1 MVLYPANFTMLNM
14 EGEIRMK
21 RWQMEWLLVSVA
33 LVWGA
38 NYTIGKYGV
47 AFMSSIQFN
56 SLRFLVASPVLL
68 LITFLMERSLRIER
82 KDWLRLVAVGIVGTT
97 MYQTMFMLSVKYT
110 SATNASLLIA
120 MSPIFTGI
128 LAVLHKQERFSMKVQ
143 IGSIIA
149 FIGAAFVLLTG
160 HTGGTTYEYAWLGNI
175 IGLVAAIAWGWYP
188 ILAQP
193 LITKYSAMRV
203 TSWSTLIGIVPLV
216 IYCLF
221 NVNTLTWP
229 VDMPSWGSLAYSIVF
244 ATIFGLAM
252 WYVGIS
258 QIGSTKVMVYMY
270 LVPLFAV
277 IFAAVTIGEQI
288 NMMQLVGG
296 LIIFIG
302 LYVVKKVES
311 KSQLSI

>member
-1 MVLYPANFTMLNM
+1 M
-14 EGEIRMK
+14 
-21 RWQMEWLLVSVA
+21 
-33 LVWGA
+33 
-38 NYTIGKYGV
+38 
-47 AFMSSIQFN
+47 
-56 SLRFLVASPVLL
+56 
-68 LITFLMERSLRIER
+68 MERSLRIER

-143 IGSIIA
+143 IGSIVA

-160 HTGGTTYEYAWLGNI
+160 HTGGATYEYAWLGNI

-216 IYCLF
+216 IYCFIQRKHINVASRHAKLGVSSIF
-221 NVNTLTWP
+221 NRLRDHLRTC
-229 VDMPSWGSLAYSIVF
+229 D
-244 ATIFGLAM
+244 
-252 WYVGIS
+252 
-258 QIGSTKVMVYMY
+258 
-270 LVPLFAV
+270 
-277 IFAAVTIGEQI
+277 
-288 NMMQLVGG
+288 
-296 LIIFIG
+296 
-302 LYVVKKVES
+302 VVCRY
-311 KSQLSI
+311 

>member
-1 MVLYPANFTMLNM
+1 V

-21 RWQMEWLLVSVA
+21 RWQMEWLLIAVA

-47 AFMSSIQFN
+47 AYMSSIQFN

-68 LITFLMERSLRIER
+68 LITFFMERSLRIER
-82 KDWLRLVAVGIVGTT
+82 KDWLRLLVVGIVGTT
-97 MYQTMFMLSVKYT
+97 LYQTLFMLSVKYT

-128 LAVLHKQERFSMKVQ
+128 LAVLHKQERFSMKIQ
-143 IGSIIA
+143 IGSLLS
-149 FIGAAFVLLTG
+149 FSGAALVLLTG
-160 HTGGTTYEYAWLGNI
+160 HTNQSTYEYAWFGNL

-216 IYCLF
+216 VYCLC
-221 NVNTLTWP
+221 NVSTLTWP
-229 VDMPSWGSLAYSIVF
+229 TDTLSWGSLGYSIVF
-244 ATIFGLAM
+244 ATVFGLAM

-258 QIGSTKVMVYMY
+258 KIGSTKVMVYMY

-277 IFAAVTIGEQI
+277 IFAAVIIGERI
-288 NMMQLVGG
+288 NTMQLVGG
-296 LIIFIG
+296 FVIFIG
-302 LYVVKKVES
+302 LYVVKKGAVKKPALNLKKVS
-311 KSQLSI
+311 

>member
-1 MVLYPANFTMLNM
+1 MLVV
-14 EGEIRMK
+14 EGEIKMK
-21 RWQMEWLLVSVA
+21 RWQMEWLLISVA

-47 AFMSSIQFN
+47 AYMSSIQFN

-68 LITFLMERSLRIER
+68 VITFMLERSLRIER
-82 KDWLRLVAVGIVGTT
+82 KDWLRLVVVGIVGTT
-97 MYQTMFMLSVKYT
+97 LYQTLFMLSVKYT

-128 LAVLHKQERFSMKVQ
+128 LAVLHKQERFSMKIQV
-143 IGSIIA
+143 GSVLS
-149 FIGAAFVLLTG
+149 FGGAALVLLTG
-160 HTGGTTYEYAWLGNI
+160 HTSQSTYEYAWLGNGN
-175 IGLVAAIAWGWYP
+175 GLVAAIAWGWYP

-221 NVNTLTWP
+221 HASALTWP
-229 VDMPSWGSLAYSIVF
+229 ADLLSWGSLTYSIVF

-277 IFAAVTIGEQI
+277 IFAAMTIGERI
-288 NMMQLVGG
+288 TIMQLIGG
-296 LIIFIG
+296 LVIFIG
-302 LYVVKKVES
+302 LYVVKKGTIK
-311 KSQLSI
+311 KS

>member
-1 MVLYPANFTMLNM
+1 
-14 EGEIRMK
+14 
-21 RWQMEWLLVSVA
+21 EWLLVSVA

-47 AFMSSIQFN
+47 AYMSSIQFN

-82 KDWLRLVAVGIVGTT
+82 KDWLRLVAVGIVGTA

-160 HTGGTTYEYAWLGNI
+160 HTGGATYEYAWLGNV

-229 VDMPSWGSLAYSIVF
+229 VDMPSWGSLAYSIIF

-258 QIGSTKVMVYMY
+258 KIGSTKVMVYMY
-270 LVPLFAV
+270 LV
-277 IFAAVTIGEQI
+277 
-288 NMMQLVGG
+288 
-296 LIIFIG
+296 
-302 LYVVKKVES
+302 
-311 KSQLSI
+311 

>member
-1 MVLYPANFTMLNM
+1 
-14 EGEIRMK
+14 
-21 RWQMEWLLVSVA
+21 MEWLLVSVA

-143 IGSIIA
+143 IGSIVA

-160 HTGGTTYEYAWLGNI
+160 HTGRSYLRVCMARKYNWISRSNCVGMVSDISTTSYY
-175 IGLVAAIAWGWYP
+175 
-188 ILAQP
+188 
-193 LITKYSAMRV
+193 K
-203 TSWSTLIGIVPLV
+203 
-216 IYCLF
+216 
-221 NVNTLTWP
+221 
-229 VDMPSWGSLAYSIVF
+229 
-244 ATIFGLAM
+244 IFRNESH
-252 WYVGIS
+252 I
-258 QIGSTKVMVYMY
+258 MVYFNWNCTSRY
-270 LVPLFAV
+270 ILFIQRKHINVASRYAKLGITS
-277 IFAAVTIGEQI
+277 IFNRLCDHLWAS
-288 NMMQLVGG
+288 N
-296 LIIFIG
+296 
-302 LYVVKKVES
+302 VVCRH
-311 KSQLSI
+311 

>member
-1 MVLYPANFTMLNM
+1 
-14 EGEIRMK
+14 MK
-21 RWQMEWLLVSVA
+21 RWQMEWLLIAVA

-47 AFMSSIQFN
+47 AYMSSIQFN
-56 SLRFLVASPVLL
+56 SLRFLIASPVLL
-68 LITFLMERSLRIER
+68 LITFFMERSLRIEK
-82 KDWLRLVAVGIVGTT
+82 KDWLRLLVVGIVGTT
-97 MYQTMFMLSVKYT
+97 LYQTLFMLSVKYT

-128 LAVLHKQERFSMKVQ
+128 LAVLHKQERFSMKIQ
-143 IGSIIA
+143 IGSLLS
-149 FIGAAFVLLTG
+149 FSGAALVLLTG
-160 HTGGTTYEYAWLGNI
+160 HTNQSTYEYAWLGNL

-221 NVNTLTWP
+221 NINTLSWP
-229 VDMPSWGSLAYSIVF
+229 TDTLSWGSLGYSIVF
-244 ATIFGLAM
+244 ATVFGLAM

-258 QIGSTKVMVYMY
+258 KIGSTKVMVYMY

-277 IFAAVTIGEQI
+277 IFAAVTIGERM
-288 NMMQLVGG
+288 NMMQLFGG
-296 LIIFIG
+296 FVIFIG
-302 LYVVKKVES
+302 LYVVKKGTVKKPAFDLKKVS
-311 KSQLSI
+311 

>member
-1 MVLYPANFTMLNM
+1 
-14 EGEIRMK
+14 MK
-21 RWQMEWLLVSVA
+21 RWQMEWLLISVA

-47 AFMSSIQFN
+47 AYMSSIQFN

-68 LITFLMERSLRIER
+68 LITFFMERSLHIEK
-82 KDWLRLVAVGIVGTT
+82 KDWLRLLAVGIVGTT
-97 MYQTMFMLSVKYT
+97 LYQTLFMLSVKYT

-128 LAVLHKQERFSMKVQ
+128 LAVLHKQERFSMKIQ
-143 IGSIIA
+143 IGSLLS
-149 FIGAAFVLLTG
+149 FSGAALVLLTG
-160 HTGGTTYEYAWLGNI
+160 HTSQSTYEYAWLGNV

-229 VDMPSWGSLAYSIVF
+229 ADVLSWGSLGYSIVF
-244 ATIFGLAM
+244 ATVFGLAM

-258 QIGSTKVMVYMY
+258 KLGSTKVMVYMY

-277 IFAAVTIGEQI
+277 IVAAVTIGERM

-296 LIIFIG
+296 FVIFIG
-302 LYVVKKVES
+302 LYVVKKGAVKKPALNLKKVS
-311 KSQLSI
+311 

>member
-1 MVLYPANFTMLNM
+1 
-14 EGEIRMK
+14 MK

-82 KDWLRLVAVGIVGTT
+82 KDWLRLLAVGIVGTT

-110 SATNASLLIA
+110 SVTNASLLIA

-143 IGSIIA
+143 IGSILS
-149 FIGAAFVLLTG
+149 FIGAALVLLTG
-160 HTGGTTYEYAWLGNI
+160 HSGGASYEYAWFGN
-175 IGLVAAIAWGWYP
+175 
-188 ILAQP
+188 
-193 LITKYSAMRV
+193 
-203 TSWSTLIGIVPLV
+203 LIGIVPLV
-216 IYCLF
+216 VYCLF

-229 VDMPSWGSLAYSIVF
+229 VDVLSWGSLAYSLVF

-258 QIGSTKVMVYMY
+258 KIGSTKVMVYMY

-288 NMMQLVGG
+288 NIMQLVGG
-296 LIIFIG
+296 FIIFIG
-302 LYVVKKVES
+302 LYVVKKGGIKKPAVNLKKVS
-311 KSQLSI
+311 

>member
-1 MVLYPANFTMLNM
+1 MLVV
-14 EGEIRMK
+14 EGEIKMK
-21 RWQMEWLLVSVA
+21 RWQMEWLLISVA

-47 AFMSSIQFN
+47 AYMSSIQFN

-68 LITFLMERSLRIER
+68 VITFMLERSLRIER
-82 KDWLRLVAVGIVGTT
+82 KDWLRLVVVGIVGTT
-97 MYQTMFMLSVKYT
+97 LYQTLFMLSVKYT

-128 LAVLHKQERFSMKVQ
+128 LAVLHKQERFSMKIQV
-143 IGSIIA
+143 GSVLS
-149 FIGAAFVLLTG
+149 FGGAALVLLTG
-160 HTGGTTYEYAWLGNI
+160 HTSQSTYEYAWLGNG

-221 NVNTLTWP
+221 HASALTWP
-229 VDMPSWGSLAYSIVF
+229 ADLLSWGSLTYSIVF

-277 IFAAVTIGEQI
+277 IFAAMTIGERI
-288 NMMQLVGG
+288 TIMQLIGG
-296 LIIFIG
+296 LVIFIG
-302 LYVVKKVES
+302 LYVVKKGTIK
-311 KSQLSI
+311 KSSFHLNKVSE

>member
-1 MVLYPANFTMLNM
+1 M
-14 EGEIRMK
+14 
-21 RWQMEWLLVSVA
+21 
-33 LVWGA
+33 
-38 NYTIGKYGV
+38 
-47 AFMSSIQFN
+47 
-56 SLRFLVASPVLL
+56 
-68 LITFLMERSLRIER
+68 
-82 KDWLRLVAVGIVGTT
+82 
-97 MYQTMFMLSVKYT
+97 
-110 SATNASLLIA
+110 
-120 MSPIFTGI
+120 
-128 LAVLHKQERFSMKVQ
+128 HKQERFSMKVQ
-143 IGSIIA
+143 IGSIVA
-149 FIGAAFVLLTG
+149 FVGAAFVLLTG
-160 HTGGTTYEYAWLGNI
+160 HTGGATYEYAWLGNI

-216 IYCLF
+216 IYCLL

-258 QIGSTKVMVYMY
+258 KIGSTKVMVYMY

-288 NMMQLVGG
+288 NLMQLVGG